1 VIERIQNDGAEEKKY
16 IYLGDGNGDFCPSL
30 KLKDKDYLM
39 PRRNFPLCD
48 LVSKNPNHIK
58 PEVHAWRNG
67 EELYDVMLH
76 IINKIIGEEG
86 KNSVSSSS
94 TPTIS
99 IDCKLGSI
107 SIDVHNNPLPKA
119 LPVPQ

>member
-1 VIERIQNDGAEEKKY
+1 
-16 IYLGDGNGDFCPSL
+16 
-30 KLKDKDYLM
+30 M
-39 PRRNFPLCD
+39 PRRDFPLCD
-48 LVSKNPNHIK
+48 LVSKNSNKIK
-58 PEVHAWRNG
+58 SEVHAWRNG

-76 IINKIIGEEG
+76 IINKEIGEG
-86 KNSVSSSS
+86 KNSVSTST

-107 SIDVHNNPLPKA
+107 SIDVHNPLPKA